1 MKDGIRYA
9 GRLKKAYAKLRQSVA
24 EPKIPEVDDP
34 IRRLAIAI
42 LGMECGDAEASRA
55 IDRIFSTMVDW
66 NEVRVSSVAQVY
78 RAMGDRIPQGLD
90 RTRQLL
96 DALQAIYER
105 EHRVSLDRLRSIGRR
120 EARDYLE
127 ALPGV
132 GDFAAASV
140 MLWCFGGHAIPVS
153 DKLLSSLR
161 EAELVHPTAT
171 RAEVQAFLERN
182 VPSAQAK
189 EFAILMRSFAPSKRG
204 SASSSKTVK
213 TARKTGSAKKAAG

>member
-1 MKDGIRYA
+1 MKDGTRYA

-42 LGMECGDAEASRA
+42 LGMDCGDAEAARA
-55 IDRIFSTMVDW
+55 IDRIFTTMVDW
-66 NEVRVSSVAQVY
+66 NEVRVSSAVQVH

-90 RTRQLL
+90 RALQLL
-96 DALQAIYER
+96 EALQAIYER
-105 EHRVSLDRLRSIGRR
+105 EHRVSLDRLHSIGRR

-127 ALPGV
+127 ALGGV
-132 GDFAAASV
+132 DEYAAASV
-140 MLWCFGGHAIPVS
+140 MLWSFGGHAIPVS
-153 DKLLSSLR
+153 DKLLSSLH

-182 VPSAQAK
+182 VNSAQAK
-189 EFAILMRSFAPSKRG
+189 EFTVIMRSFAASKRTATSK
-204 SASSSKTVK
+204 SAKS
-213 TARKTGSAKKAAG
+213 ARKKGVSK

>member
-1 MKDGIRYA
+1 MKDGTRYA

-34 IRRLAIAI
+34 IRRLAMAI
-42 LGMECGDAEASRA
+42 LGMECGDAEAARA
-55 IDRIFSTMVDW
+55 IDRIFTTMVDW

-90 RTRQLL
+90 RAGQLL

-105 EHRVSLDRLRSIGRR
+105 EHRVSLDRLHNIGRR

-140 MLWCFGGHAIPVS
+140 MLWSFGGHAIPVS
-153 DKLLSSLR
+153 DKLLSSLHD
-161 EAELVHPTAT
+161 AELIHPTAT

-182 VPSAQAK
+182 VNSAQAK
-189 EFAILMRSFAPSKRG
+189 EFAVIMRSFAVAKRA
-204 SASSSKTVK
+204 ASSKSAKP
-213 TARKTGSAKKAAG
+213 ARKRSVSK

>member
-1 MKDGIRYA
+1 MKDGTRYA

-34 IRRLAIAI
+34 MRRLAIAI
-42 LGMECGDAEASRA
+42 LGMECGDAEAARA
-55 IDRIFSTMVDW
+55 IERIFTTMVDW
-66 NEVRVSSVAQVY
+66 NEVRVSSAAQVY

-90 RTRQLL
+90 RARELL

-105 EHRVSLDRLRSIGRR
+105 EHRVSLDRLHGVGRR

-127 ALPGV
+127 ALEGV
-132 GDFAAASV
+132 DEYAAASV
-140 MLWCFGGHAIPVS
+140 MLWSFGGHAIPVS
-153 DKLLSSLR
+153 DKLLTSLR

-182 VPSAQAK
+182 VNSAQAK
-189 EFAILMRSFAPSKRG
+189 EFTVIMRSFAAPKRAATSK
-204 SASSSKTVK
+204 SAKP
-213 TARKTGSAKKAAG
+213 ARKKSVYK